1 MLAPGY
7 GLLSGSDGSIFFRL
21 ELRMTPSL
29 TCNLMKTTLECG
41 KQKLKDKIVKML
53 VSRLVIGLEFPLLL
67 VTDPDNEILTKS

>member
-1 MLAPGY
+1 
-7 GLLSGSDGSIFFRL
+7 
-21 ELRMTPSL
+21 MTPSL
-29 TCNLMKTTLECG
+29 TCNVMKTTLELG